1 MNQLEKLLISPI
13 PTPTFSDYVT
23 ASNLLSTAVPI
34 NSLPRIFAES
44 SFGRQWGNLLTLGTL
59 HLSPRSAVTSD
70 FWSYLNETY
79 PDIMAA
85 GNITTTSNFRVR
97 VHDDE
102 TAALKYIDET
112 NLVERTWALVDFA
125 QFNLEE
131 EASAFKIRM
140 NYTTVPNTNRI
151 TRWAS
156 IGVSDRF
163 QRYYLSG
170 FMSLQRTINE
180 FALNRSGCEEDLS
193 SIMSAPFPTAA
204 YSQNPFFLQVGYL
217 LGLTLVMA
225 FLYPTSR
232 LIKTIVEEKETKMK
246 ETLLIL
252 GVRGWAHWMSWFI
265 TSLLIFLIITV
276 AATFTLTSTMLEKS
290 SVGYIFVYILLFS
303 MSTIGFCFAV
313 ASFFSRAKLAG
324 IIGPVA
330 LFATILPRFV
340 FFGSNRYENTTGKM
354 IASLCPATAFCFGAD
369 IIADYEYA
377 GQGIQ
382 TYNSGEGDYSF
393 DTTLAFLFFDTLLY
407 IFLGWYLD
415 QVIPQQYGVARPFY
429 FLLTPSYWFGSCL
442 KKDSSNGPETDG
454 RIVSQQGYVSLQQLY
469 MCLLST

>member
-1 MNQLEKLLISPI
+1 LEELLKGPI
-13 PTPTFSDYVT
+13 PTPSFSAYVSAST
-23 ASNLLSTAVPI
+23 ALSTAIPI
-34 NSLPRIFAES
+34 DSLPRIFSES

-59 HLSPRSAVTSD
+59 HLSPRNEVAEQ

-79 PDIMAA
+79 PLVMTTA
-85 GNITTTSNFRVR
+85 GSNATILRVR

-102 TAALKYIDET
+102 VAALDFIDKN
-112 NLVERTWALVDFA
+112 NLNERTWALLDFS

-131 EASAFKIRM
+131 ESSAFKIRM
-140 NYTTVPNTNRI
+140 NYTTVPNTARI

-156 IGVSDRF
+156 IGLNDRY

-170 FMSLQRTINE
+170 YMTLQRTINE
-180 FALNRSGCEEDLS
+180 FAMAQSGCEEDLS
-193 SIMSAPFPTAA
+193 SIISAPMPTAA

-217 LGLTLVMA
+217 LGFTMVMA

-252 GVRGWAHWMSWFI
+252 GVRGWAHWLSWFI
-265 TSLLIFLIITV
+265 SSLVVFFIITV
-276 AATFTLTSTMLEKS
+276 SVTFTLTSTVLVHS
-290 SVGYIFVYILLFS
+290 NPVYIFLYVLLFS
-303 MSTIGFCFAV
+303 TSNIGFCFAI

-340 FFGSNRYENTTGKM
+340 FFGSNRYENTSGQM

-369 IIADYEYA
+369 IISDYEYA
-377 GQGIQ
+377 EQGIQ
-382 TYNSGEGDYSF
+382 SWNSGEGDYSF
-393 DTTLAFLFFDTLLY
+393 DTTLAFLFLDTLLY

-415 QVIPQQYGVARPFY
+415 QVVPQQYGVARPFY
-429 FLLTPSYWFGSCL
+429 FLFTPSYWLGSCT
-442 KKDSSNGPETDG
+442 KKPPPPAPVAGAEEGSVLGIICVFVFRRKS
-454 RIVSQQGYVSLQQLY
+454 
-469 MCLLST
+469 